1 MCQLTVPMRPA
12 LAPISGPLHFFVM
25 QKGFFRCP
33 LRAGRLCVCVTVSLL
48 YRYWKSTVTGVSIQL
63 AIHKRCPIVT
73 DESIQSFPRFMDGDW
88 RVTWNYNV
96 FDNKRCPI
104 LSSLSGMPFCVLY
117 FLLCVYYNRV
127 LKVACRSAFSLFSLR
142 MPAVFSIYVFF

>member
-33 LRAGRLCVCVTVSLL
+33 LWAGRLCVCVTVSLL
-48 YRYWKSTVTGVSIQL
+48 CVTSNKCSNRREHTIGHSQTVSDS
-63 AIHKRCPIVT
+63 

-88 RVTWNYNV
+88 RVSWIYTV

-117 FLLCVYYNRV
+117 FLLCVYCNRV